1 MTSPCGAMHPPSPGG
16 STLGKLFPAGTRL
29 QEGMETVPNYIQ
41 SVSINLAPMTPT
53 GSFSRDST
61 LKIHMCHI
69 SYAFDYYNI
78 AQTIQTVHISSLV
91 HIYMLIMA
99 RIRL

>member
-1 MTSPCGAMHPPSPGG
+1 
-16 STLGKLFPAGTRL
+16 
-29 QEGMETVPNYIQ
+29 
-41 SVSINLAPMTPT
+41 MTPT

-61 LKIHMCHI
+61 LEIHICHI
-69 SYAFDYYNI
+69 SYAFGYYNI

-99 RIRL
+99 RISWKQAGILLSTVRWTFLLIRSQQYYQVHYR